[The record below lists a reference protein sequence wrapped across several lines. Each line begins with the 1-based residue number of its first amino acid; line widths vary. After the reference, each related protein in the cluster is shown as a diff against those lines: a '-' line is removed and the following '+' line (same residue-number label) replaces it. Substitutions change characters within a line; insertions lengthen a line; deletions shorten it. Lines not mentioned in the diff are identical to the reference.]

1 LKKYLSLKLAL
12 RFLFFRGSD
21 TFSSYA
27 SLLAIGGLGIG
38 VCSLL
43 LTSSIINGFHDTVSN
58 KLLRFEGSGR
68 LGHIFGKTASIK
80 NPTIDSLI
88 SKSPQSIIP
97 FTSGI
102 ALMRFGSQSEG
113 VVIEGLDIPPSAISE
128 LKVIENGNILIGK
141 GIALSLN
148 VKVGDKVYLQCISPK
163 QSLSNIPI
171 IKSFIV
177 SDVFYSG
184 LQEYDNSLVYISLN
198 DSRSILSLQEDQ
210 VSGLIFFDQ
219 KFIPADGVEY
229 PFYFETWKE
238 KHALLFE
245 WISIQRWPAYIIFS
259 LIAVVGLV
267 NLIAAIAM
275 IIIEKT
281 NQIGILT
288 TQGLPYSALKNIF
301 MIQGSFIGLCG
312 GFFGGCLAAV
322 LIFIQLQYEILK
334 IPSDIYFMDHI
345 PVSFDYI
352 IFLGALIISLL
363 LSLLASWFPVRKI
376 ASLNTANALRY
387 E

>member
-1 LKKYLSLKLAL
+1 M
-12 RFLFFRGSD
+12 
-21 TFSSYA
+21 
-27 SLLAIGGLGIG
+27 I
-38 VCSLL
+38 
-43 LTSSIINGFHDTVSN
+43 TSSIINGFHDTVSN
-58 KLLRFEGSGR
+58 KLLSFEGSGR
-68 LGHIFGKTASIK
+68 LGHIFGKTESIK
-80 NPTIDSLI
+80 YPTIDSLI
-88 SKSPQSIIP
+88 NKSPKSIIP
-97 FTSGI
+97 FNSGI
-102 ALMRFGSQSEG
+102 ALIRFGSLSEG
-113 VVIEGLDIPPSAISE
+113 VIVEGLDIPPSAISK
-128 LKVIENGNILIGK
+128 LKVIENGSIIIGR
-141 GIALSLN
+141 GIASSMN
-148 VKVGDKVYLQCISPK
+148 VKVGDKVYLQCISSK

-177 SDVFYSG
+177 GDVFYSG

-267 NLIAAIAM
+267 TFIAAIAM

-288 TQGLPYSALKNIF
+288 AQGLPYSALKSIF

-312 GFFGGCLAAV
+312 GFFGGCVAAV
-322 LIFIQLQYEILK
+322 LIFIQLKYEILK

-363 LSLLASWFPVRKI
+363 LSLIASWFPVRKI

>member
-1 LKKYLSLKLAL
+1 MDIHSTLACI
-12 RFLFFRGSD
+12 
-21 TFSSYA
+21 Y
-27 SLLAIGGLGIG
+27 
-38 VCSLL
+38 
-43 LTSSIINGFHDTVSN
+43 
-58 KLLRFEGSGR
+58 
-68 LGHIFGKTASIK
+68 
-80 NPTIDSLI
+80 
-88 SKSPQSIIP
+88 
-97 FTSGI
+97 
-102 ALMRFGSQSEG
+102 
-113 VVIEGLDIPPSAISE
+113 
-128 LKVIENGNILIGK
+128 
-141 GIALSLN
+141 N
-148 VKVGDKVYLQCISPK
+148 V
-163 QSLSNIPI
+163 
-171 IKSFIV
+171 
-177 SDVFYSG
+177 
-184 LQEYDNSLVYISLN
+184 
-198 DSRSILSLQEDQ
+198 
-210 VSGLIFFDQ
+210 
-219 KFIPADGVEY
+219 
-229 PFYFETWKE
+229 
-238 KHALLFE
+238 
-245 WISIQRWPAYIIFS
+245 S
-259 LIAVVGLV
+259 LIAAVGLV

-322 LIFIQLQYEILK
+322 LILIQLQYEILK

>member
-1 LKKYLSLKLAL
+1 MKKYISLKLAL

-58 KLLRFEGSGR
+58 KILRFEGSGR

-80 NPTIDSLI
+80 NPRIDSLI

-128 LKVIENGNILIGK
+128 LKVIENGNIIIGK

-171 IKSFIV
+171 IKSFTV

-219 KFIPADGVEY
+219 KFIPANGVEY

-238 KHALLFE
+238 KHSLLFE

-322 LIFIQLQYEILK
+322 LILIQLKYEILK
-334 IPSDIYFMDHI
+334 IPSDIYFMDQI

>member
-1 LKKYLSLKLAL
+1 MKKYISLKLAL

-27 SLLAIGGLGIG
+27 SLLAIGVLGIG

-80 NPTIDSLI
+80 DPTIDSLI
-88 SKSPQSIIP
+88 NKSPKSIIP
-97 FTSGI
+97 FNSGI

-113 VVIEGLDIPPSAISE
+113 VVIEGLDIPPSVISK
-128 LKVIENGNILIGK
+128 LKVIESGSILIGK
-141 GIALSLN
+141 GIALSMN
-148 VKVGDKVYLQCISPK
+148 VKVGDKVYLQCISPE

-177 SDVFYSG
+177 SEVFFSG

-198 DSRSILSLQEDQ
+198 DSRSILSLKEDQ
-210 VSGLIFFDQ
+210 VSGLIFFDK
-219 KFIPADGVEY
+219 KFIPANGVEY

-245 WISIQRWPAYIIFS
+245 WISIQRWPAYIMFS
-259 LIAVVGLV
+259 LIAAVGLV

-288 TQGLPYSALKNIF
+288 AQGLRYSALKNIF

-312 GFFGGCLAAV
+312 GLIGGGLATV
-322 LIFIQLQYEILK
+322 LIFIQHQYEILK
-334 IPSDIYFMDHI
+334 IPSDIYFVDHI

-352 IFLGALIISLL
+352 VFLGTLIISLL

-376 ASLNTANALRY
+376 ANINITDTLRY

>member
-1 LKKYLSLKLAL
+1 MKKYISLKLAL

-43 LTSSIINGFHDTVSN
+43 LTSSIINGFHNTVSN

-80 NPTIDSLI
+80 NPRIDSLI

-171 IKSFIV
+171 IKSFTV

-219 KFIPADGVEY
+219 KFIPADGIEY

-238 KHALLFE
+238 KHSLLFE

-322 LIFIQLQYEILK
+322 LILIQLKYEILK
-334 IPSDIYFMDHI
+334 IPSDIYFMDQI

-352 IFLGALIISLL
+352 IFLGALIISFL

>member
-1 LKKYLSLKLAL
+1 MKKFISLKLAL
-12 RFLFFRGSD
+12 RFLFFRGSN

-27 SLLAIGGLGIG
+27 SILAISGLGIG

-58 KLLRFEGSGR
+58 KLLKFEGNGR
-68 LGHIFGKTASIK
+68 LGHIFGKTVSVK
-80 NPTIDSLI
+80 NPFIDSMI

-102 ALMRFGSQSEG
+102 ALMRFGPLSEG
-113 VVIEGLDIPPSAISE
+113 VVIEGLDIPPSAISKI
-128 LKVIENGNILIGK
+128 KVIEDGNILIGK
-141 GIALSLN
+141 GIALSLD
-148 VKVGDKVYLQCISPK
+148 VKVGDKVYLQCISPN
-163 QSLSNIPI
+163 QTLSNIPI
-171 IKSFIV
+171 INSFIV
-177 SDVFYSG
+177 SEIFYSG

-198 DSRSILSLQEDQ
+198 DSRSILSLQEDN

-219 KFIPADGVEY
+219 KFIPVDGVEY
-229 PFYFETWKE
+229 PFYFETWNE

-245 WISIQRWPAYIIFS
+245 WISVQRLPAYMMFS

-267 NLIAAIAM
+267 NLIAAITM

-281 NQIGILT
+281 NQIGILLA
-288 TQGLPYSALKNIF
+288 QGLPFSVLKNIF

-312 GFFGGCLAAV
+312 GLIGGCLAII
-322 LIFIQLQYEILK
+322 LIFVQLQYEILK

-345 PVSFDYI
+345 PVAFDYTMFI
-352 IFLGALIISLL
+352 KALIISFI

>member
-1 LKKYLSLKLAL
+1 MKKYISLKLAL

-80 NPTIDSLI
+80 DHTIDSLI
-88 SKSPQSIIP
+88 SVSPQSIIP
-97 FTSGI
+97 YTSGI

-128 LKVIENGNILIGK
+128 LKVIKNGSILIGK

-148 VKVGDKVYLQCISPK
+148 VKVGDKVYLQCISRK

-219 KFIPADGVEY
+219 KFIPANGVEY

-245 WISIQRWPAYIIFS
+245 WISIQRWPAYMIFS

-288 TQGLPYSALKNIF
+288 AQGLPYSALKNIF

-322 LIFIQLQYEILK
+322 LIFVQLQYNILK

-352 IFLGALIISLL
+352 IFLGALTISFL

>member
-1 LKKYLSLKLAL
+1 MNKITLLPEEVANKIAAGEVIERPASIVKELVENSIDSGAKQIKIEIHNAGIDEIKVTDDGCGITEEDLPLSIMRHGTSKILKLSDL
-12 RFLFFRGSD
+12 SNINSLGFRGE
-21 TFSSYA
+21 A
-27 SLLAIGGLGIG
+27 L
-38 VCSLL
+38 
-43 LTSSIINGFHDTVSN
+43 SSI
-58 KLLRFEGSGR
+58 
-68 LGHIFGKTASIK
+68 
-80 NPTIDSLI
+80 
-88 SKSPQSIIP
+88 
-97 FTSGI
+97 
-102 ALMRFGSQSEG
+102 
-113 VVIEGLDIPPSAISE
+113 SAISE
-128 LKVIENGNILIGK
+128 LKIIESGSILIGK
-141 GIALSLN
+141 GISLSLN
-148 VKVGDKVYLQCISPK
+148 VKVGDKVYLQCISQK

-177 SDVFYSG
+177 RDVFYSG

-210 VSGLIFFDQ
+210 VSGLIFFEQ
-219 KFIPADGVEY
+219 KFIPDGRVEY

-245 WISIQRWPAYIIFS
+245 WISIQRWPAYMIFS

-281 NQIGILT
+281 NQIGILI
-288 TQGLPYSALKNIF
+288 TQGLPYSAIKNIF
-301 MIQGSFIGLCG
+301 MMQGSFIGLCG
-312 GFFGGCLAAV
+312 GFFGGCLAAA
-322 LIFIQLQYEILK
+322 LIFIQIQYEILK

>member
-1 LKKYLSLKLAL
+1 MKKYTSLKLAL
-12 RFLFFRGSD
+12 RFLFFRGSS
-21 TFSSYA
+21 TFSSYV

-38 VCSLL
+38 VCSLM

-58 KLLRFEGSGR
+58 KLLSFEGSGR
-68 LGHIFGKTASIK
+68 LGHIFGKTESIK
-80 NPTIDSLI
+80 YPTIDSLI
-88 SKSPQSIIP
+88 NKSPKSIIP
-97 FTSGI
+97 FNSGI
-102 ALMRFGSQSEG
+102 ALMRFGSLSEG

-128 LKVIENGNILIGK
+128 LKVIEDGSILIGK

-171 IKSFIV
+171 IKSFVV

-198 DSRSILSLQEDQ
+198 DSRSILSLQDDHIT
-210 VSGLIFFDQ
+210 GLIFFDQ
-219 KFIPADGVEY
+219 KLIPTDGIEY

-245 WISIQRWPAYIIFS
+245 WISIQRWPAYIMFS
-259 LIAVVGLV
+259 LIGVVGMV
-267 NLIAAIAM
+267 NLIAAISM

-288 TQGLPYSALKNIF
+288 AQGLPYSALKNIF

-312 GFFGGCLAAV
+312 GLIGGSLATA
-322 LIFIQLQYEILK
+322 LIFIQFQYEILK
-334 IPSDIYFMDHI
+334 IPSDIYFVDNI

-352 IFLGALIISLL
+352 MFLGILIISLL

-376 ASLNTANALRY
+376 ANIKITDALRY

>member
-1 LKKYLSLKLAL
+1 MKKYIILKLAL

-43 LTSSIINGFHDTVSN
+43 ITSSIINGFHDTVSN

-68 LGHIFGKTASIK
+68 LGHIFGKPASIK
-80 NPTIDSLI
+80 NPMIDSLI

-97 FTSGI
+97 YTNGI
-102 ALMRFGSQSEG
+102 ALMRFGSKSEG

-210 VSGLIFFDQ
+210 VSGLIFFNQ
-219 KFIPADGVEY
+219 KFIPANGVEY

-245 WISIQRWPAYIIFS
+245 WISIQRWPAYIMFS

-301 MIQGSFIGLCG
+301 LIQGSFIGLCG
-312 GFFGGCLAAV
+312 GFIGGCLAAV

-345 PVSFDYI
+345 PVSFDYTIFSKPFITDIEI
-352 IFLGALIISLL
+352 IIAKQPTPMPNMERIPRY
-363 LSLLASWFPVRKI
+363 FP
-376 ASLNTANALRY
+376 
-387 E
+387 

>member
-1 LKKYLSLKLAL
+1 MKKYISLKLAL
-12 RFLFFRGSD
+12 RFLFFRGSG

-38 VCSLL
+38 ICSLL

-80 NPTIDSLI
+80 NPMIDSLI

-198 DSRSILSLQEDQ
+198 DSRSILSLQKDQ

-245 WISIQRWPAYIIFS
+245 WISIQRWPAYVIFS

-288 TQGLPYSALKNIF
+288 AQGLPYSALKNIF

-312 GFFGGCLAAV
+312 GFFGGCVAAL

-376 ASLNTANALRY
+376 TSLNTANALRY

>member
-1 LKKYLSLKLAL
+1 MKKYISLKLAL

-88 SKSPQSIIP
+88 CKSPQSIIP
-97 FTSGI
+97 FTSGF

-148 VKVGDKVYLQCISPK
+148 VKVGDKVYLQCISSK
-163 QSLSNIPI
+163 QILSNIPI

-210 VSGLIFFDQ
+210 VSGLIFFDHN
-219 KFIPADGVEY
+219 FIPADGVEY

-245 WISIQRWPAYIIFS
+245 WISIQRWPAYMIFS

>member
-1 LKKYLSLKLAL
+1 
-12 RFLFFRGSD
+12 
-21 TFSSYA
+21 
-27 SLLAIGGLGIG
+27 
-38 VCSLL
+38 
-43 LTSSIINGFHDTVSN
+43 
-58 KLLRFEGSGR
+58 
-68 LGHIFGKTASIK
+68 
-80 NPTIDSLI
+80 
-88 SKSPQSIIP
+88 
-97 FTSGI
+97 
-102 ALMRFGSQSEG
+102 MRFGSKSEG
-113 VVIEGLDIPPSAISE
+113 VIIEGLDIPPSAISE
-128 LKVIENGNILIGK
+128 SKVIENGNILIGK

-288 TQGLPYSALKNIF
+288 AQGLPYSALKNIF

-312 GFFGGCLAAV
+312 GFFGGCLASV
-322 LIFIQLQYEILK
+322 LIFIQLHYETLK

>member
-1 LKKYLSLKLAL
+1 MKKYISLKLAL

-43 LTSSIINGFHDTVSN
+43 LTSSIINGFHNTVSN
-58 KLLRFEGSGR
+58 KLLRFEGTGR
-68 LGHIFGKTASIK
+68 LGHIFGKTASIE

-97 FTSGI
+97 YTRGI
-102 ALMRFGSQSEG
+102 SLIRFGSKSEG
-113 VVIEGLDIPPSAISE
+113 VVIEGLDMPPSAISE

-148 VKVGDKVYLQCISPK
+148 VKIGDKVYLQCISPK

-219 KFIPADGVEY
+219 KFLPANGVEY

-245 WISIQRWPAYIIFS
+245 WISIQRWPAYIMFS
-259 LIAVVGLV
+259 LIAVVGIV

-322 LIFIQLQYEILK
+322 LIFIQLRYEILK

-352 IFLGALIISLL
+352 IFLVALILSLL